1 MNKTTKRIIYIGI
14 ALVVVALLA
23 IPKLDFLKAEEN
35 RKTAASP
42 QASSRGIPVRAVVA
56 KEEVLDN
63 VVVANGTIF
72 ANEEV
77 LIASEMAGR
86 VTKINFKEGDK
97 VKKGTVLVRIN
108 DDEMRAQ
115 LQRLEYQRQ
124 LFQQSEDRQRRLLA
138 REAISQQEYDV
149 ALTQLN
155 TSVAEIENIKAQLNK
170 SIIRAPF
177 DGTIGLRYVSEGSF
191 IPVNTRIANLV
202 NTNPA
207 KLDISI
213 PGRYSQSVRV
223 GDKIRFVMEGYSK
236 EFEATIYAVEPTID
250 PTTRTLQIRAI
261 TPNPSDELMPG
272 AFVTAEL
279 VLKQIEKA
287 ILVPTEAVVPEL
299 NGHIVYLHKNGK
311 AEPKRVEIGTR
322 NPQNI
327 EIREGLQP
335 GDTIIT
341 TGILQMRPGIDV
353 RIESIKL

>member
-14 ALVVVALLA
+14 ALLVIALIA
-23 IPKLDFLKAEEN
+23 IPKMDFLKAEE
-35 RKTAASP
+35 KKSTAPSA
-42 QASSRGIPVRAVVA
+42 QASQRGIPVRTVVA
-56 KEEVLDN
+56 REEVLDN

-77 LIASEMAGR
+77 IIASEMAGR

-124 LFQQSEDRQRRLLA
+124 LYQQSEDRQRRLLA

-155 TSVAEIENIKAQLNK
+155 TSVAEIENLKAQLNK

-177 DGTIGLRYVSEGSF
+177 DGTIGLRYISEGSF

-202 NTNPA
+202 NTHPA

-213 PGRYSQSVRV
+213 PGRYSQSVRI
-223 GDKIRFVMEGYSK
+223 GDKIRFVMEGSSK
-236 EFEATIYAVEPTID
+236 DHVATIYAIEPTID

-261 TPNPSDELMPG
+261 TPNETDELMPG

-279 VLKQIEKA
+279 VLKQTEKA
-287 ILVPTEAVVPEL
+287 ILIPTEAVVPEL
-299 NGHIVYLHKNGK
+299 NGHIVYIHKNGK
-311 AEPKRVEIGTR
+311 AQPQPVEIGTR

-327 EIREGLQP
+327 EIRQGLQP
-335 GDTIIT
+335 GDTVIT
-341 TGILQMRPGIDV
+341 TGILQMRPGISV
-353 RIESIKL
+353 RIESVKQ

>member
-1 MNKTTKRIIYIGI
+1 MSKTTKRIIYIGI
-14 ALVVVALLA
+14 ALIVIALLA

-35 RKTAASP
+35 RSPATSP
-42 QASSRGIPVRAVVA
+42 QATTKGIPVRAVVA

-63 VVVANGTIF
+63 VVIANGTIF

-77 LIASEMAGR
+77 VIASEMAGR
-86 VTKINFKEGDK
+86 VTSINFKEGDK

-124 LFQQSEDRQRRLLA
+124 LYQQSEDRQRRLLA

-155 TSVAEIENIKAQLNK
+155 TSAAEIENLKAQLNK
-170 SIIRAPF
+170 SVIRAPF
-177 DGTIGLRYVSEGSF
+177 DGTIGLRYVSAGSF

-223 GDKIRFVMEGYSK
+223 GDKIRFAMEGSTKDY
-236 EFEATIYAVEPTID
+236 EATIYAVEPTID

-261 TPNPSDELMPG
+261 TPNPNDELIPG

-299 NGHIVYLHKNGK
+299 NGHMVYIHRNGK
-311 AEPKRVEIGTR
+311 AQAQRVEIGTR
-322 NPQNI
+322 NPENI
-327 EIREGLQP
+327 EVREGIQP

-353 RIESIKL
+353 RIESIR